1 MARKRH
7 IQKKASPTLQSLMD
21 EVQAEEELKDHKT
34 LINPHGEVKMS
45 DVIAELV
52 RPYSEDATTLNAYT
66 NLIALACIAWNSANL
81 PKRKQKKSIQDGL
94 RSLPNMSGDLRLE
107 MSAFLMELIERKELL
122 FPENHRMIVNFKVTE
137 TKKHFNVAIVST
149 LSIEHE

>member
-1 MARKRH
+1 
-7 IQKKASPTLQSLMD
+7 
-21 EVQAEEELKDHKT
+21 
-34 LINPHGEVKMS
+34 MS

-52 RPYSEDATTLNAYT
+52 HPYSEDATTLNAYT

-94 RSLPNMSGDLRLE
+94 RSLPEMSGDLRLE

-122 FPENHRMIVNFKVTE
+122 FPENHRMIANFKVTE
-137 TKKHFNVAIVST
+137 TKKHFNIAIVST